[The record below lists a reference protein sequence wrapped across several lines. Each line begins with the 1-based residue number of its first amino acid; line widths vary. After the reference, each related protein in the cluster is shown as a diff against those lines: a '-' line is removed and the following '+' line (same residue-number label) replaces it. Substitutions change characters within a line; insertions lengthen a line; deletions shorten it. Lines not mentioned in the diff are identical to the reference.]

1 MNRSPSAEATSPPS
15 QARVSGILLCAATSS
30 ALAVVSVS
38 ARMKFCFAQLR
49 RDRRSAGTSQA
60 GGPQAV
66 SVESSIAQFHGSRG
80 KMKPA
85 SPHLLSESAIV
96 AGIAKATLSP
106 NPNVPWDDWVAD
118 YALIREGIEATW
130 PSTFDRFNQR
140 LFTPRGIERP
150 LEPFPDG

>member
-1 MNRSPSAEATSPPS
+1 MSERRPEPGSRLHLQDQLGE
-15 QARVSGILLCAATSS
+15 I
-30 ALAVVSVS
+30 
-38 ARMKFCFAQLR
+38 QLR
-49 RDRRSAGTSQA
+49 YLLPCLGRIEIDEQA

-106 NPNVPWDDWVAD
+106 NPNVPWDAWVAD